1 MHDSRLA
8 RVLRSLLRMLPALL
22 FPVLAATAGEGPP
35 PAVAA
40 GEGPGPDARTED
52 GPLPTELGVVLYPY
66 EPLYFAIDPG
76 LSEGPLSAKFQI
88 SLAVRLLDLSPG
100 DASRDGLYAA
110 YSQTSFWDLQSES
123 KPFFDSSYRPEAW
136 WHVGL
141 PDGAGLTGLGLE
153 PGVGHESNGKGGS
166 DSRSMNH
173 VFLRAIGRW
182 TAGDLTV
189 FASPRVRYYVEKEDN
204 PDIPRYR
211 GYVDLSGGLRMKDG
225 VGLSLLG
232 RIGSRA
238 DRGSLQ
244 VEITHPIAPL
254 TGDSVP
260 GFLYLQWYAG
270 YGETLLAYDERSP
283 QPRVMFGYALVR

>member
-1 MHDSRLA
+1 MRLYRLDRA
-8 RVLRSLLRMLPALL
+8 LVPVLGLSAALL
-22 FPVLAATAGEGPP
+22 VPARSVAAGETPP
-35 PAVAA
+35 PAVADGEKPKPAARA
-40 GEGPGPDARTED
+40 GD

-76 LSEGPLSAKFQI
+76 VSEGPLSAKFQI
-88 SLAVRLLDLSPG
+88 SLAVRLLDVSPG
-100 DASRDGLYAA
+100 DAAQDGLYAA

-136 WHVGL
+136 WHVSL
-141 PDGAGLTGLGLE
+141 PGGDGLGLE
-153 PGVGHESNGKGGS
+153 PGIGHESNGKGGT

-189 FASPRVRYYVEKEDN
+189 FATPRLRYYVEKEDN

-211 GYVDLSGGLRMKDG
+211 GYVDLSGGLRVKDG
-225 VGLSLLG
+225 IGLSVLG

-260 GFLYLQWYAG
+260 GFLYLQWFGG

-283 QPRVMFGYALVR
+283 QPRVLLGYALVR